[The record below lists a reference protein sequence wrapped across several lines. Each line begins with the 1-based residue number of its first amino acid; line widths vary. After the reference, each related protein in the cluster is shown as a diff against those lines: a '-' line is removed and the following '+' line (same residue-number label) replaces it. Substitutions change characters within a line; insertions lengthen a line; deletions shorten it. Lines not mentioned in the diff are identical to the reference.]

1 MNPVTR
7 DLPRIL
13 ERHDAI
19 AVATRDGE
27 LRPASTMAVGVA
39 FDCEKKRVTVFVPEA
54 TSADV
59 ILNLYANGE
68 LAAVFE
74 EILTHHT
81 VQLKGKAVEI
91 RPARESERAT
101 VERCIEGF
109 FTQVESVGA
118 LSSMVRRKRIWPCH
132 AITFEV
138 RDVFEQTPGPK
149 AGEPFVAAASE
160 APESPRR

>member
-1 MNPVTR
+1 VDRITR

-19 AVATRDGE
+19 AVGTSDAE

-54 TSADV
+54 TSEDV
-59 ILNLYANGE
+59 LRNLRASGE
-68 LAAVFE
+68 VAAVFE
-74 EILTHHT
+74 EISTHHT
-81 VQLKGKAVEI
+81 VQLKGRVVEL
-91 RPARESERAT
+91 RPAADAERAT

-109 FTQVESVGA
+109 FTQVETVGA

-149 AGEPFVAAASE
+149 AGQPLVAPPRGP
-160 APESPRR
+160 APP